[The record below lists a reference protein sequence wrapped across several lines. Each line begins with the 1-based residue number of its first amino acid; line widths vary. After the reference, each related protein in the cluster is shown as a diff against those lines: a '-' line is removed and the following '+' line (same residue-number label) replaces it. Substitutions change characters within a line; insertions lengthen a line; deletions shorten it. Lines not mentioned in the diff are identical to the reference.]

1 MIVGHKVGVFPDLTE
16 AVKSVVKVDEV
27 IQPNEEWAKVYDQLY
42 PYYVNMYQSLDANLR
57 ALRQTVTDIQK
68 DLHPEYR

>member
-1 MIVGHKVGVFPDLTE
+1 M
-16 AVKSVVKVDEV
+16 KVDEV

>member
-1 MIVGHKVGVFPDLTE
+1 MGVFPDLTE